1 MIVRKATLSDIPAVA
16 ALERAE
22 FPDGADEGMLTRL
35 WETDGGVILAAGEGD
50 ALLGYVWA
58 RFVLDEGEI
67 GNIAVAP
74 ERRRCG
80 VGAALLGALF
90 ADACLSY
97 LLSGSL
103 KNSSLSSLFRCG
115 SNSSIPSIWVVPA
128 TYVSKRNIS
137 FSKGFGM
144 EISPPL
150 LCNSPTSPLPPD
162 LTKSPIISPQHFFDF
177 RIINGDKLV
186 ILFKDTFKFLLL
198 LLSFLCILKNI
209 LHCVWIL

>member
-22 FPDGADEGMLTRL
+22 FPDGADEGMLARL

-74 ERRRCG
+74 EHRRCG

-90 ADACLSY
+90 AESERRGAAVLR
-97 LLSGSL
+97 LEV
-103 KNSSLSSLFRCG
+103 RG
-115 SNSSIPSIWVVPA
+115 SNLAARRLYEKNGFETVGKRKNYYEKPA
-128 TYVSKRNIS
+128 EDAILMSK
-137 FSKGFGM
+137 
-144 EISPPL
+144 
-150 LCNSPTSPLPPD
+150 
-162 LTKSPIISPQHFFDF
+162 FFQ
-177 RIINGDKLV
+177 KEAE
-186 ILFKDTFKFLLL
+186 
-198 LLSFLCILKNI
+198 
-209 LHCVWIL
+209 

>member
-74 ERRRCG
+74 ARRRCG

-90 ADACLSY
+90 AESERRGAAVLR
-97 LLSGSL
+97 LEV
-103 KNSSLSSLFRCG
+103 RG
-115 SNSSIPSIWVVPA
+115 SNLA
-128 TYVSKRNIS
+128 ARR
-137 FSKGFGM
+137 
-144 EISPPL
+144 L
-150 LCNSPTSPLPPD
+150 
-162 LTKSPIISPQHFFDF
+162 
-177 RIINGDKLV
+177 
-186 ILFKDTFKFLLL
+186 
-198 LLSFLCILKNI
+198 
-209 LHCVWIL
+209 

>member
-35 WETDGGVILAAGEGD
+35 WETDGGIILAAGEGD

-90 ADACLSY
+90 AESERRGAAVLRLEVRESNLAARRLYEKNGFETVGKRRNYYEKPTEDAILM
-97 LLSGSL
+97 
-103 KNSSLSSLFRCG
+103 
-115 SNSSIPSIWVVPA
+115 
-128 TYVSKRNIS
+128 SK
-137 FSKGFGM
+137 
-144 EISPPL
+144 
-150 LCNSPTSPLPPD
+150 
-162 LTKSPIISPQHFFDF
+162 FFQ
-177 RIINGDKLV
+177 KEAE
-186 ILFKDTFKFLLL
+186 
-198 LLSFLCILKNI
+198 
-209 LHCVWIL
+209 